1 MFKFRIQKMD
11 TSFNSAKSYSPTK
24 KILAIVTI
32 AFIFQTIYYISHHY
46 YSALE
51 EAQTVSLSRLKG
63 IANSVV
69 LQINGD
75 AHQALM
81 QRYLNKDALTN
92 SETDSVYS
100 GIHKVLAQNYEATQ
114 LNSPIYTLIYDN
126 EQKQYEFG
134 VTSSSEP
141 YYRHKYSTCP
151 DNLFQNNTT
160 GGIIPLYKDEFGSW
174 LSAFAPIKNNKGE
187 VVAML
192 MVDQKFDDI
201 IQYIRTSAWQN
212 VRFSTFIFI
221 FLILILIRILQAILN
236 KEEQTKD
243 ALSKAYLEKK
253 TFSDKLFESELKLKD
268 YSLQLEK
275 SNQELTDF
283 ANIASHDLKA
293 PIRGILS
300 FSQLLE
306 KRNKDKF
313 DERDFEY
320 INFIKSSSYQ
330 SLALVEGLLNYSKID
345 KNLGK
350 PQKVDITE
358 AINVALSSIKLL
370 IEEKK
375 ADIQIGEMPNV
386 TAHQLLIIQ
395 LFQNLI
401 NNGLKYNESE
411 HPKIVIG
418 CFKKELDNLTY
429 FVKDNGI
436 GIAEEYQKEVF
447 AMFRRLHSTSQ
458 YEGSGIGL
466 AFCTRIIDTYKGQIW
481 LESEVGKGTTFFF
494 TLPQATPIVEM
505 IAENNNFGESSPVL
519 MEKRA

>member
-1 MFKFRIQKMD
+1 MD
-11 TSFNSAKSYSPTK
+11 TSFNLPKSYSPTK

-32 AFIFQTIYYISHHY
+32 AFILQTVYYISHHY
-46 YSALE
+46 YSVLE
-51 EAQTVSLSRLKG
+51 EAQTMSLSRLKG

-69 LQINGD
+69 LQISGD
-75 AHQALM
+75 EHQALT
-81 QRYLNKDALTN
+81 QRYLNKDALTH

-100 GIHKVLAQNYEATQ
+100 VIHRVLAQNHAAAQ
-114 LNSPIYTLIYDN
+114 LNSPIYTLIYDKEQN
-126 EQKQYEFG
+126 EYEFG
-134 VTSSSEP
+134 VTSSIEP
-141 YYRHKYSTCP
+141 YYRHKYLTCP
-151 DNLFQNNTT
+151 SDLFQNNTS

-174 LSAFAPIKNNKGE
+174 LSAFAPIKNSKGE

-201 IQYIRTSAWQN
+201 IQYIQSSAWQN
-212 VRFSTFIFI
+212 VRFSIFIFI
-221 FLILILIRILQAILN
+221 FLILILIHILQTILK
-236 KEEQTKD
+236 KEEQTKN

-253 TFSDKLFESELKLKD
+253 TFSDKLFESEMKLKD

-306 KRNKDKF
+306 KRNKNKF

-330 SLALVEGLLNYSKID
+330 SLALVEGLLSYSKID

-350 PQKVDITE
+350 PQKVDIKD
-358 AINVALSSIKLL
+358 AINIALSNMKLL

-375 ADIQIGEMPNV
+375 ADIQITELPTV
-386 TAHQLLIIQ
+386 VAHQLLIIQ

-401 NNGLKYNESE
+401 NNGLKYNENE
-411 HPKIVIG
+411 CPKIVIG
-418 CFKKELDNLTY
+418 SFKNEHDSLTY

-481 LESEVGKGTTFFF
+481 LKSEIGKGTTFFF
-494 TLPQATPIVEM
+494 TLPQAAPIVELVS
-505 IAENNNFGESSPVL
+505 ENSSFEESSLVL